1 MKRKNIN
8 ILLISSM
15 ITVSTVLTSKNIL
28 AAEQNDNKNQK
39 LNDNINDEKKL
50 NEKQKYDLKPLK
62 IDIKNEK
69 NSSIILQQRNLITD
83 SLLQTNEIK
92 INKQLIDINYPKGV
106 TIIPKYIVIHDT
118 DNRDKGANAQANRN
132 YFANHEEAY
141 ASAHYIVDDNNII
154 QALEDTWMGWH
165 SGDSYPGIVPNVPD
179 ASNSNTIAIELCVNS
194 DNNFDKTLEN
204 GIALTKYLMEKY
216 NIPAENVIQHHD
228 VSGKDCPR
236 IMLEDN
242 KEIWPYFKKSIG
254 GENYLTQSNNNKVK
268 NKGTVYNIRTALN
281 IRSNPSIDSNI
292 IGILSNGAN
301 IEILRETNGWYKI
314 NHDGK
319 YGYVSNKY
327 IRLQNNDEIK
337 YKGKV
342 QVSSAL
348 NVRKGPGTS
357 YSIIESLLNNQTVK
371 IIDDVGEWYKID
383 VNGKEGYV
391 SKQYIKKIDDI
402 ENNGEVIKY
411 KKGNVTKVSTNLN
424 VRKIPSLKGQ
434 VISYL
439 LPNTE
444 VIILEEDNGWYKV
457 KFNSNVGEREGYV
470 FGKYIKVS

>member
-1 MKRKNIN
+1 MKRKNIK
-8 ILLISSM
+8 ILLVSSM
-15 ITVSTVLTSKNIL
+15 ITASAVLTSKNIL
-28 AAEQNDNKNQK
+28 AIDQNDKNEN

-50 NEKQKYDLKPLK
+50 NNKQKYDITPLEVE
-62 IDIKNEK
+62 IKNEK
-69 NSSIILQQRNLITD
+69 DSNITLQQKNLITN
-83 SLLQTNEIK
+83 SLLQINEIK
-92 INKQLIDINYPKGV
+92 VDKQLIDINYPKGV
-106 TIIPKYIVIHDT
+106 FITPKYIVIHDT
-118 DNRDKGANAQANRN
+118 DNREKGANAQANRD

-141 ASAHYIVDDNNII
+141 ASAHYIVDDSNII

-165 SGDSYPGIVPNVPD
+165 AGDRYTGISPNVPD

-216 NIPAENVIQHHD
+216 NIPAKRVIQHHD

-254 GENYLTQSNNNKVK
+254 NENYLTQSNSKTVEK
-268 NKGTVYNIRTALN
+268 KGVIYNIRTALN
-281 IRSNPSIDSNI
+281 IRSNPSMGSNI
-292 IGILSNGAN
+292 IGKLSNGTS
-301 IEILRETNGWYKI
+301 IDIVGETNGWYKI
-314 NHDGK
+314 KYNGK
-319 YGYVSNKY
+319 DGYVSDKY
-327 IRLQNNDEIK
+327 IRVQNNDEIK

-357 YSIIESLLNNQTVK
+357 YSIISSLLNNQIVK
-371 IIDDVGEWYKID
+371 IIEDVGEWYKIEVD
-383 VNGKEGYV
+383 GKEGYV
-391 SKQYIKKIDDI
+391 LKQYIKKVDNI
-402 ENNGEVIKY
+402 ENNEEVIKY

-424 VRKIPSLKGQ
+424 VRKVPSFKGQ

-444 VIILEEDNGWYKV
+444 VIILEENNGWYKV
-457 KFNSNVGEREGYV
+457 KFDSNIGEREGYV